1 MEALSS
7 ALARRQRGVTL
18 IEVLIAI
25 LVLSFGLMGLA
36 SLQLMTLRNSQSSF
50 DRSRAI
56 MAVYSIADIRR
67 ANIGAR
73 GSLDTTSAEAQE
85 ATWKEDMLKDQLGAG
100 FDVDDISINCAK
112 TTISPLFTPAI
123 DKHICTVTIKWDDS
137 LAGGSSTQELT
148 TQVQL

>member
-1 MEALSS
+1 METLSS

-36 SLQLMTLRNSQSSF
+36 SLQLMTLRNNQSSF

-56 MAVYSIADIRR
+56 MAVYSIADIMR
-67 ANIGAR
+67 ANIGVR
-73 GSLDTTSAEAQE
+73 GELDTSSTAVSDQQDDWEAI
-85 ATWKEDMLKDQLGAG
+85 LKQHLGADATG
-100 FDVDDISINCAK
+100 TINCD
-112 TTISPLFTPAI
+112 TTQIEPLFTPDI
-123 DKHICTVTIKWDDS
+123 NKHICTVTIQWDDS